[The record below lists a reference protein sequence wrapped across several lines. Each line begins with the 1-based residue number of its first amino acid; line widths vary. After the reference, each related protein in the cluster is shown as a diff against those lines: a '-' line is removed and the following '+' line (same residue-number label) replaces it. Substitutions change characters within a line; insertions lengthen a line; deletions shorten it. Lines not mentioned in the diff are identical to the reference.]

1 MHLSLL
7 IWRCYRSVAWASVLR
22 SPAVALQMGGRMPVM
37 RLLVLGVF
45 RHVCDP
51 LEVEGTWGTEAGL
64 MYAMLE
70 RRLQSYPGNAT
81 IGHRP

>member
-22 SPAVALQMGGRMPVM
+22 GPAVVLQVGGRMPMM

-51 LEVEGTWGTEAGL
+51 LEVGGTWGTEAGL

-70 RRLQSYPGNAT
+70 RRLQYPT
-81 IGHRP
+81 LETPL

>member
-1 MHLSLL
+1 
-7 IWRCYRSVAWASVLR
+7 
-22 SPAVALQMGGRMPVM
+22 MPVM

-64 MYAMLE
+64 MYAMRE

>member
-22 SPAVALQMGGRMPVM
+22 SPTVVLQMGGRMPVM

-51 LEVEGTWGTEAGL
+51 LEVGGTWGTEAGL

-70 RRLQSYPGNAT
+70 RRLQYPT
-81 IGHRP
+81 LETPL

>member
-22 SPAVALQMGGRMPVM
+22 SPAVVLQMGGRMPVV

-51 LEVEGTWGTEAGL
+51 LEVGGTWGTEAGL
-64 MYAMLE
+64 MYAMPE
-70 RRLQSYPGNAT
+70 RRLQYPT
-81 IGHRP
+81 LETPL